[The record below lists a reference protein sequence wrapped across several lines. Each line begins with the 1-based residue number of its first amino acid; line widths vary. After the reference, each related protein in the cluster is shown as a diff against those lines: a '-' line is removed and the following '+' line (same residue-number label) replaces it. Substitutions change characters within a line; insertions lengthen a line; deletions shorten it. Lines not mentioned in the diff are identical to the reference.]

1 MSATGGATPSPQP
14 RSEGTAVGEPATF
27 GRRFA
32 AVTVDWLLS
41 LGVAVLIA
49 QGWPPPGLLVS
60 AMFFLEYTFFTG
72 LYGQT
77 PGMRLLGLACVRV
90 DDGRPLGLPR
100 AAQRALLLN
109 LVVPA
114 VIFDRDGRGLHDR
127 AGGSVVV
134 RA

>member
-1 MSATGGATPSPQP
+1 MPAHGDTTPTPQP
-14 RSEGTAVGEPATF
+14 AAEGVAVGQRATF
-27 GRRFA
+27 GRRLA

-41 LGVAVLIA
+41 YLVASLFADGVT
-49 QGWPPPGLLVS
+49 PGLWVS
-60 AMFFLEYTFFTG
+60 AVFFLEYTFFTG
-72 LYGQT
+72 LFGQT

-90 DDGRPLGLPR
+90 DDGRPLGLAR

-127 AGGSVVV
+127 AAGSVVV
-134 RA
+134 RV